1 VSEDVVNLVFAI
13 DPLSPTALLIA
24 TGVLGFICYYGYVS
38 IRTAGRW
45 RGSTLLA
52 LRALALATLGVI
64 LLQPSLLHYVPL
76 SVALPDFFTQRQVEV
91 LSKGEQEAMLPPL
104 SAIPVPAIEQTRD
117 VRVAG
122 VSPPPLAFYKS
133 RSAVRVTLSN
143 NAAPQR
149 GEVVISRLTPEGAK
163 ELSRTSIELKQGRH
177 DVAVELVP
185 DSLGAA
191 AYSIALRGFPQD
203 DDRAN
208 NSGLFSLL
216 VVRDSLRILHIAGHP
231 SWDVR
236 FLRDF
241 LTSLPG
247 LELISFY
254 LLVQSED
261 FAPHSREELALIPF
275 PTEELFIKEIGNFD
289 LVIVHNFPLG
299 TYFLLEETHLNH
311 LRQFVEE
318 GGAVLFIGGD
328 QAFRAGKVHE
338 TVAAELLPV
347 LLDPAAEAE
356 PPYLEGPFKAR
367 IAPDGLA
374 HPVMQQSG
382 ADGSEPFPLA
392 GMPPL
397 DGLNPVGE
405 PERGGQV
412 LAWAEADD
420 LRWPL
425 LVTGNYGSGRTLT
438 IASDALWRWAFPAS
452 LDEGAPTV
460 YRQLLINA
468 LGWLTQDPRRTEVS
482 FIPEPEKIV
491 EGTEIPVDVCI
502 RGNAEPGSVAH
513 LEAEWLDADGRQQSF
528 RMTQETALENSRCA
542 RLTLPPARPGAWTV
556 NASVDAE
563 RHEYTG
569 RDVIVVERKGLS
581 EQQLLAKRVAPLLE
595 HRFHHLD
602 IDTRYA
608 VNLEPNHR
616 ILRKPVLETL
626 WLSPIFFFA
635 FALLLLTEWGLR
647 RRWGYL

>member
-1 VSEDVVNLVFAI
+1 VSSDTVTLVFAN
-13 DPLSPTALLIA
+13 DPLSPLALLLA
-24 TGVLGFICYYGYVS
+24 AGVAGFICYYGYVS
-38 IRTAGRW
+38 VRTAGRW
-45 RGSTLLA
+45 RGTTLLA

-64 LLQPSLLHYVPL
+64 LLQPSLLHHEPV
-76 SVALPDFFTQRQVEV
+76 SIALPDSFTQRQVEV
-91 LSKGEQEAMLPPL
+91 LSQREQAAMLPPL
-104 SAIPVPAIEQTRD
+104 SAIPVPAVEQSRD
-117 VRVAG
+117 VRVAAI
-122 VSPPPLAFYKS
+122 SPPPLAFFKS
-133 RSAVRVTLSN
+133 RSAIRVTLAN
-143 NAAPQR
+143 NAAPQQ
-149 GEVVISRLTPEGAK
+149 GEVVISRLTPEGIK
-163 ELSRTSIELKQGRH
+163 ELSRTPIELKQGRH

-185 DSLGAA
+185 DTLGST
-191 AYSIALRGFPQD
+191 AYSVALRGFPQD
-203 DDRAN
+203 DDRGN

-254 LLVQSED
+254 LLVESED

-299 TYFLLEETHLNH
+299 TYFLLKEAHLRR

-318 GGAVLFIGGD
+318 GGAVLFVGGD
-328 QAFRAGKVHE
+328 RALRAGKVHE
-338 TVAAELLPV
+338 TPAAELLPV
-347 LLDPAAEAE
+347 LLAPAAEAA
-356 PPYLEGPFKAR
+356 PTYVDGPFKAR
-367 IAPDGLA
+367 LAPDGLA
-374 HPVMQQSG
+374 HPIMQQSG

-392 GMPPL
+392 GLPPL
-397 DGLNPVGE
+397 DGVNPVGE

-425 LVTGNYGSGRTLT
+425 LVTGNYGAGRTLL
-438 IASDALWRWAFPAS
+438 IATDALWRWAFPAS
-452 LDEGAPTV
+452 LDAGAPTV

-468 LGWLTQDPRRTEVS
+468 LGWLTQDPRRAEVT
-482 FIPEPEKIV
+482 FIPGPERPL
-491 EGTEIPVDVCI
+491 EGAEIPVEICI

-513 LEAEWLDADGRQQSF
+513 LGAEWLDADGRQPSF
-528 RMTQETALENSRCA
+528 RMTQEAELENSRCA
-542 RLTLPPARPGAWTV
+542 RLNLPPARPGAWTV
-556 NASVDAE
+556 TATVDAQ

-569 RDVIVVERKGLS
+569 RDVIVIARKGLS
-581 EQQLLAKRVAPLLE
+581 EQQLLAQRVAPILE
-595 HRFHHLD
+595 HSFHPLD
-602 IDTRYA
+602 IDTRYP
-608 VNLEPNHR
+608 VNLEPNFR
-616 ILRKPVLETL
+616 VLQKPVLETL

-635 FALLLLTEWGLR
+635 FALLLLAEWGLR